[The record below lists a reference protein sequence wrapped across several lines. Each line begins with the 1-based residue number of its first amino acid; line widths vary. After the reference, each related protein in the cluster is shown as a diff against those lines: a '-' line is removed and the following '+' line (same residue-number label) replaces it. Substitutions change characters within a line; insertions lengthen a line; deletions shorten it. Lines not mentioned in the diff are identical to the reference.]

1 MDRPFMA
8 WQEKDRL
15 LDEKDKEIK
24 RLQDK
29 YEKPGQKCNAG
40 HVNNLPIKLWDCP
53 VCTEK
58 LRKEKEWL
66 ISRYVED
73 SYRYIYYPHMEMKE
87 IRASIEA
94 EMQQALKDRE

>member
-1 MDRPFMA
+1 MDRPFMT

-29 YEKPGQKCNAG
+29 YEKPGQKCGNG

-66 ISRYVED
+66 LNRCVLRESWTQTIHNSDDELEKD
-73 SYRYIYYPHMEMKE
+73 I
-87 IRASIEA
+87 IEC
-94 EMQQALKDRE
+94 MQQALQDQS